1 MATQVTSAKRGVA
14 TPEMMKVAKEE
25 DMSINV
31 VKERVSNG
39 AIIIP
44 NNINRK
50 QKDVRHVGIG
60 NGLKTKVNVNIGTST
75 LYQDLDEEILRQK

>member
-31 VKERVSNG
+31 IKERVRMGPS
-39 AIIIP
+39 
-44 NNINRK
+44 
-50 QKDVRHVGIG
+50 
-60 NGLKTKVNVNIGTST
+60 
-75 LYQDLDEEILRQK
+75 